1 MIFVGDLY
9 QLPPVLQKPIYA
21 DYYDEIFNIH
31 HLWRT
36 FKFCELTEVM
46 RQREDSSFI
55 DLLNNVRIGELSPN
69 DVDVINSRVI
79 DKTDD
84 NYPVDALHIFAENEP
99 ARVHNQ
105 TMLETIDQTV
115 LTIEA
120 IDQVPNSVP
129 DHIYDIILN
138 MSLSQTKGLIFHLK
152 VKIGARTML
161 TSNVDLSDNLNNGQI
176 GTIMHIYYKNE
187 KVEAIIIKFDDP
199 KAGLKK
205 KQSQLERYYDAVPIE
220 RVTLDIRT
228 NTKKDSAP
236 AIKRT
241 QFPLTLSW
249 GCTVHKVQGLSLDQ
263 IVLSCDLLKQRSFN
277 PGQFYVGISRATSL
291 EGLFL
296 TGKFDKKVIV
306 VDERV
311 KTEYDYLRQ
320 EQMLESLNGEDQL
333 ENKVF
338 LEFKICN
345 VQSLSRHIVDM
356 RSDPSFTSS
365 DIILCTE
372 TQLTNELTDVH
383 LEDFNYFLNN
393 NEDRF
398 LGLAVYYKEQID
410 LIREFDGNGFSL
422 FKTNVETFELTV
434 MLLYRKNN
442 TLIPE
447 FYDLLR
453 YLTSTYDID
462 LIVGDFNV
470 QPNENLRNVLNL
482 YDQLIERPTFI
493 SGSILDHVYVK
504 KSMLSKCLIKADVES
519 VFFSQHDSVKI
530 TFESN

>member
-1 MIFVGDLY
+1 MCI
-9 QLPPVLQKPIYA
+9 
-21 DYYDEIFNIH
+21 
-31 HLWRT
+31 R
-36 FKFCELTEVM
+36 
-46 RQREDSSFI
+46 DS
-55 DLLNNVRIGELSPN
+55 
-69 DVDVINSRVI
+69 
-79 DKTDD
+79 
-84 NYPVDALHIFAENEP
+84 
-99 ARVHNQ
+99 
-105 TMLETIDQTV
+105 
-115 LTIEA
+115 
-120 IDQVPNSVP
+120 
-129 DHIYDIILN
+129 
-138 MSLSQTKGLIFHLK
+138 
-152 VKIGARTML
+152 
-161 TSNVDLSDNLNNGQI
+161 LNNGQI
-176 GTIMHIYYKNE
+176 GTIMHIHYKNE

-205 KQSQLERYYDAVPIE
+205 KQSQLGRYYDAVPIE
-220 RVTLDIRT
+220 RVTLDIKT
-228 NTKKDSAP
+228 NGKKDSAP

-296 TGKFDKKVIV
+296 TGKLDRKVIV

-311 KTEYDYLRQ
+311 KEEYAYLRK
-320 EQMLESLNGEDQL
+320 EQMLESLDNKDQS
-333 ENKVF
+333 ENTVF
-338 LEFKICN
+338 LELKICN

-356 RSDPSFTSS
+356 RSDPSYTNN

-372 TQLTNELTDVH
+372 TQLTSDLADVH
-383 LEDFNYFLNN
+383 LDSFNFFLNN

-410 LIREFDGNGFSL
+410 LVREFDGNGFSI
-422 FKTNVETFELTV
+422 FRTSVQNSELTV
-434 MLLYRKNN
+434 LLLYRKNS
-442 TLIPE
+442 TPIHE

-453 YLTSTYDID
+453 YLTCTYDIS

-482 YDQLIERPTFI
+482 YDQLIERPTFL

-504 KSMLSKCLIKADVES
+504 KSLASKFNVEAGVEG

-530 TFESN
+530 TFKSC